1 MAGEILY
8 LIINYTVTISGGAYD
23 TIPEI
28 CILLALFEG
37 SDHFYPVIFDEAGT
51 RLSFDFHY

>member
-1 MAGEILY
+1 ML
-8 LIINYTVTISGGAYD
+8 GGAYD

-37 SDHFYPVIFDEAGT
+37 SDHFYPVVFDEAGT
-51 RLSFDFHY
+51 KLTFDVLDC

>member
-1 MAGEILY
+1 MADDIHL
-8 LIINYTVTISGGAYD
+8 LIYIYPISGGAYD

-51 RLSFDFHY
+51 